1 MVKARMNWEN
11 LVKAITIAEMVR
23 FYNRMAYTHHYMVAF
38 NWNNMV
44 IVAYIS
50 GDQLADITILDK
62 ASRGAGK
69 SLRFKPNKTQKAY
82 MLNECETFELCS
94 VEDMENMVETTI
106 YNKGEIIE
114 KFVTEYFG
122 QTWEKDNI
130 PFTEDGDLTVNGIAY
145 QIKYEKATFINEKQ
159 MARMA

>member
-11 LVKAITIAEMVR
+11 LVKAVTIAEMVR

-44 IVAYIS
+44 MVAYIS

-69 SLRFKPNKTQKAY
+69 SLRFKPNKAQKTY
-82 MLNECETFELCS
+82 MLSECETFELCS

-106 YNKGEIIE
+106 YNKGEIVE
-114 KFVTEYFG
+114 KFVTE
-122 QTWEKDNI
+122 
-130 PFTEDGDLTVNGIAY
+130 
-145 QIKYEKATFINEKQ
+145 
-159 MARMA
+159 

>member
-62 ASRGAGK
+62 ASRGAGN
-69 SLRFKPNKTQKAY
+69 SLRFKPSKAQKLY
-82 MLNECETFELCS
+82 MVTECETFVLCK
-94 VEDMENMVETTI
+94 VEDVEREFEATI
-106 YNKGEIIE
+106 YNRGEVVE
-114 KFVTEYFG
+114 KFITEYFG
-122 QTWEKDNI
+122 QTCEKDNI